1 MNKIPIFL
9 FLSDKNIE
17 IIESI
22 LKNSDYSYEFF
33 FNNNNTESSLLI
45 IDYVLIEEKK
55 NIDLSN
61 FKKVICIIPKGY
73 SNFIKLDVTVSNIV
87 FIEFPLTYSKLIKEL
102 I

>member
-9 FLSDKNIE
+9 FLSNKNID

-22 LKNSDYSYEFF
+22 LKNSNYSYDFF
-33 FNNNNTESSLLI
+33 LNNNNTKSNLLI
-45 IDYVLIEEKK
+45 IDYVLIEENT

-73 SNFIKLDVTVSNIV
+73 FNFIKVKITDSNIV